1 MRKKVL
7 AVSVVVLVAAG
18 VIGGYQV
25 YQKKINNGMGIT
37 EQWASN
43 QFRVVSEMPGMSAR
57 IGNRSELER
66 YIRTLGVWDGFRVD
80 GGESVGRI
88 LPKRIVIHLTYDEYK
103 DTWYRDQ
110 AGGHLYSGR
119 AEADADEET
128 LHIYLGFDEETFGG
142 DPERLARAADIILFE
157 TMYYRT
163 SLGRYDQRG
172 VEMREAKRQTEPFFV
187 ISKTRGAE

>member
-1 MRKKVL
+1 MV
-7 AVSVVVLVAAG
+7 AVVVVAVVIVAG
-18 VIGGYQV
+18 VVAGYEV
-25 YQKKINNGMGIT
+25 YQKKINNGMGIV

-43 QFRVVSEMPGMSAR
+43 QFNVVSEMPGLSAR
-57 IGNRSELER
+57 IGNRTELER

-80 GGESVGRI
+80 GGGSVGRL
-88 LPKRIVIHLTYDEYK
+88 LPKRIVIHLTYNEYQ

-142 DPERLARAADIILFE
+142 DPEKLARAADIILFE

-163 SLGRYDQRG
+163 SLGRYDKRG
-172 VEMREAKRQTEPFFV
+172 VVMREAKRQTEPFFV
-187 ISKTRGAE
+187 ISKTWGAE